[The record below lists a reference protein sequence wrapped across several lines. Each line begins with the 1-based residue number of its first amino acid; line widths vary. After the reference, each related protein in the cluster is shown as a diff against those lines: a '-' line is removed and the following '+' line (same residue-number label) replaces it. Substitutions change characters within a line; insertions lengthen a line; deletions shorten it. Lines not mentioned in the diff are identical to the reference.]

1 MFRFNRPGRRKGTKV
16 IKFPTPNVKQLEC
29 QLNWYRNRESDCS
42 PQEQDDRLEALETT
56 ASWGDYEMSWHEVKP
71 EPEPRPKVRVY
82 ERYDPEPDWVKN
94 WGLRY

>member
-1 MFRFNRPGRRKGTKV
+1 LSYLEWYENRL
-16 IKFPTPNVKQLEC
+16 LEIADDTFSSV
-29 QLNWYRNRESDCS
+29 LS
-42 PQEQDDRLEALETT
+42 QDDRLEALETT
-56 ASWGDYEMSWHEVKP
+56 ASWEDYEMSWHEVKP